1 MLDPDTLELV
11 RNTAAAA
18 HDKKAFDV
26 IALDVSDLTSFTDAF
41 VLCSTSSDRHLDAVA
56 DTIKR
61 RLKSQRKPL
70 HIEGSGGGQ
79 WVLIDFGDVI
89 VHVFTEERRSYYNL
103 EGLWGD
109 APQIEGLPGETG
121 TQEASLDSAGE
132 A

>member
-11 RNTAAAA
+11 RNTTAAA

-26 IALDVSDLTSFTDAF
+26 TALDVSDLTSFTDAF

-56 DTIKR
+56 TEIRK
-61 RLKSQRKPL
+61 RLKAQRKPL

-79 WVLIDFGDVI
+79 WILIDFGDVI
-89 VHVFTEERRSYYNL
+89 VHVFTEERRAYYNL

-109 APQIEGLPGETG
+109 APQIEAFPAEAGN
-121 TQEASLDSAGE
+121 QEAPVDSAE
-132 A
+132 

>member
-11 RNTAAAA
+11 RNTTAAA

-26 IALDVSDLTSFTDAF
+26 TTLDVSELTSFTDAF

-56 DTIKR
+56 AEIRR
-61 RLKSQRKPL
+61 RLKVHRKPL
-70 HIEGSGGGQ
+70 HIEGSGSGQ

-89 VHVFTEERRSYYNL
+89 VHVFTEERRAYYNL

-109 APQIEGLPGETG
+109 APEIEGLPSEPGPH
-121 TQEASLDSAGE
+121 EAPAE
-132 A
+132 

>member
-11 RNTAAAA
+11 RNTTAAA

-26 IALDVSDLTSFTDAF
+26 TALDVSGLTSFTDAF

-56 DTIKR
+56 EEIRR
-61 RLKSQRKPL
+61 RLKARRKPL
-70 HIEGSGGGQ
+70 HVEGGGGGQ

-89 VHVFTEERRSYYNL
+89 VHVFTEERRAYYNL

-109 APQIEGLPGETG
+109 APLIEGLPGKTG
-121 TQEASLDSAGE
+121 AEEEPIDTTG
-132 A
+132 

>member
-11 RNTAAAA
+11 RNTTAAAF
-18 HDKKAFDV
+18 DKKAFDV
-26 IALDVSDLTSFTDAF
+26 TALDVSDLTSFTDAF

-56 DTIKR
+56 DEIRR
-61 RLKSQRKPL
+61 RLKSKRKPL
-70 HIEGSGGGQ
+70 HTEGSGGGQ

-89 VHVFTEERRSYYNL
+89 VHVFTEERRAYYNL

-109 APQIEGLPGETG
+109 APQIETFPPEAE
-121 TQEASLDSAGE
+121 TQEAPVEPPGE

>member
-11 RNTAAAA
+11 RNTTAAA

-56 DTIKR
+56 DAIKR

-79 WVLIDFGDVI
+79 WILIDFGDVI

-109 APQIEGLPGETG
+109 APQIEVLPDEAGI
-121 TQEASLDSAGE
+121 QEASLDSAGE

>member
-11 RNTAAAA
+11 RTTAEAA

-26 IALDVSDLTSFTDAF
+26 TTLDVSELTSFTDAF

-56 DTIKR
+56 DEIKR

-70 HIEGSGGGQ
+70 HIEGSGQGQ
-79 WVLIDFGDVI
+79 WVLIDFGEVI
-89 VHVFTEERRSYYNL
+89 VHVFTEERRAYYNL

-109 APQIEGLPGETG
+109 ASAIEGFSDG
-121 TQEASLDSAGE
+121 TDHLQPPTD
-132 A
+132 

>member
-11 RNTAAAA
+11 RNTTSAA
-18 HDKKAFDV
+18 HNKKAFDV
-26 IALDVSDLTSFTDAF
+26 TALDVSDLTSFTDAF

-56 DTIKR
+56 DEIKR

-89 VHVFTEERRSYYNL
+89 VHVFTEERRAYYNL

-109 APQIEGLPGETG
+109 ASAIEGLSSEAGSL
-121 TQEASLDSAGE
+121 EASVNPAE
-132 A
+132 

>member
-11 RNTAAAA
+11 QEILAAA
-18 HDKKAFDV
+18 HDKKAFD
-26 IALDVSDLTSFTDAF
+26 ISALDVSGLTSFTDVF

-56 DTIKR
+56 TEIRK

-79 WVLIDFGDVI
+79 WILIDFADVI
-89 VHVFTEERRSYYNL
+89 VHIFTEERRAFYNL

-109 APQIEGLPGETG
+109 APLIED
-121 TQEASLDSAGE
+121 QAGE
-132 A
+132 AGDQEVPVDSAE